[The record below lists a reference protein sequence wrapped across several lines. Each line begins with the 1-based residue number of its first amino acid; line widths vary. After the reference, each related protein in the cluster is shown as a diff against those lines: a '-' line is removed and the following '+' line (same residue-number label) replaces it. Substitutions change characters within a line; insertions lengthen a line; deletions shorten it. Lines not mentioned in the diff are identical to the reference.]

1 MRWFMLSLLLLGLIE
16 VKAQDSTNFDR
27 HLVFGLGIAPSRGQG
42 EFGDKFRS
50 FSSIPVTA
58 LYKTK
63 KNYTIGLMGSGYFG
77 QDITVPGLFEGM
89 DHNGFLIDIN
99 GNPAAVRFQMRGFYT
114 IATVGKIFSLKRPNP
129 NKGIHVKV
137 GAGFMQHKLRMQF
150 DSDKVPQLEDEYVK
164 GYDQLHNG
172 AMLMASIQYHVIAM
186 RNLSFYAGFDYVQG
200 YTKNRRSWN
209 YFQNKKDDKLKTDQ
223 YFSFSAGILIPLK
236 IYKAA
241 EARYFE

>member
-1 MRWFMLSLLLLGLIE
+1 
-16 VKAQDSTNFDR
+16 
-27 HLVFGLGIAPSRGQG
+27 
-42 EFGDKFRS
+42 
-50 FSSIPVTA
+50 
-58 LYKTK
+58 
-63 KNYTIGLMGSGYFG
+63 
-77 QDITVPGLFEGM
+77 
-89 DHNGFLIDIN
+89 
-99 GNPAAVRFQMRGFYT
+99 MRGFYT

-209 YFQNKKDDKLKTDQ
+209 YFQIK
-223 YFSFSAGILIPLK
+223 G
-236 IYKAA
+236 
-241 EARYFE
+241 